1 MVAKIEQK
9 PCFEKK
15 VQNETADFSGGKIA
29 TVQIEG
35 ISNAPLPSSHINP
48 VLHMRLPVW
57 EKADPREKDTYW

>member
-1 MVAKIEQK
+1 
-9 PCFEKK
+9 

-29 TVQIEG
+29 TVH

-57 EKADPREKDTYW
+57 EKADPREKVTYW